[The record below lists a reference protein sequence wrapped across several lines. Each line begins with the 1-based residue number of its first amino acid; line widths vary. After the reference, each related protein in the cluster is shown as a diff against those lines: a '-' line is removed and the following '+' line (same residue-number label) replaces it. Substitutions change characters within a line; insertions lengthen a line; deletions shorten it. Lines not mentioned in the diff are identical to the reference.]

1 MIKITKTNWEKDELK
16 HYFVIWSKSNPA
28 QKTQESMESMQRL
41 SVTDMVSMW
50 ISDKSIVLS
59 HHH

>member
-41 SVTDMVSMW
+41 SV
-50 ISDKSIVLS
+50 VLLTWS
-59 HHH
+59 VCEFQINQ